1 MLKILTGIGT
11 LKEIQ
16 SAHGKL
22 LQQLLRQ
29 GAKPPDACDL
39 PASIKLPLTSP
50 EEADALEAQ
59 LEDNCLMTRLVSYV
73 YASSLQHCHLV
84 GKGTF

>member
-1 MLKILTGIGT
+1 MLKILTGIRT
-11 LKEIQ
+11 LKEIP

-39 PASIKLPLTSP
+39 PACIKLPLTTP
-50 EEADALEAQ
+50 EEAD
-59 LEDNCLMTRLVSYV
+59 VSKHNLRITV
-73 YASSLQHCHLV
+73 
-84 GKGTF
+84 